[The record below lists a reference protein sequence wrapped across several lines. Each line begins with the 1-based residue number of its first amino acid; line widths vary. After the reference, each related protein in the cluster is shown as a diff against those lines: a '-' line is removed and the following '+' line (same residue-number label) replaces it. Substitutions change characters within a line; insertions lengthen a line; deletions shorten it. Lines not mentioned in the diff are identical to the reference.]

1 MNSMKDVC
9 EDLPEEISSFVDTFV
24 DFVVGGVFLRRE
36 CPEHHGR
43 DDQEQ
48 PQERQEEPSAPRTT
62 YPQPSRLVAVGDIH
76 GDLQK
81 AKQSL
86 RVAQVIDENDR
97 WIGGNT
103 MVVQVGDILDRGGE
117 ELKILYFLEKLK
129 QEASRSGGHLIVMN
143 GNHEIMNMSRDF
155 RYVTKRGFE
164 EFENWAHWYNV
175 GVHIKKLCNVLDVKF
190 DAFRGIPT
198 NLNREIRARI
208 AALRPG
214 GPISTRFLASNPT
227 VLIVGDSVFVHSG
240 VLPGHV
246 EYGLD
251 KINKEVGEWIR
262 GMKGDSKPPSCV
274 RGRDSVVWLR
284 RYSTKHVGDGDCSV
298 LQHALETIPNAKRM
312 IVGHTIQ
319 ESGISG
325 ACQNRVIRIDVGMS
339 KGCINGIPEVLEITR
354 NKGVRVLTSN
364 PLYNEAMAAE
374 GKVGLGLLVPDDP
387 RKEVEVN
394 A

>member
-1 MNSMKDVC
+1 MNSMDAVC
-9 EDLPEEISSFVDTFV
+9 DDLPAEISSFVDTFV
-24 DFVVGGVFLRRE
+24 DFVVGGVFLKRE
-36 CPEHHGR
+36 SSEPDCR
-43 DDQEQ
+43 DQQQQHQRQQEQ
-48 PQERQEEPSAPRTT
+48 PSAPRTT
-62 YPQPSRLVAVGDIH
+62 YPQPGRLVAVGDIH

-86 RVAQVIDENDR
+86 RIAKIIDENDR

-129 QEASRSGGHLIVMN
+129 QEASKSGGDLIVMN

-155 RYVTKRGFE
+155 RYVTKAGFK
-164 EFENWAHWYNV
+164 EFENWADWFNV
-175 GVHIKKLCNVLDVKF
+175 GVHIKKLCNVLDDKF

-198 NLNREIRARI
+198 NLNRESRARI

-227 VLIVGDSVFVHSG
+227 ILVVGDSVFVHSG

-246 EYGLD
+246 EYGLER
-251 KINKEVGEWIR
+251 INKEVGEWIR
-262 GMKGDSKPPSCV
+262 GTQGDSKPPSCV

-284 RYSTKHVGDGDCSV
+284 RYSTKSVGDGDCSV

-319 ESGISG
+319 ESGING

-339 KGCINGIPEVLEITR
+339 KGCGNGMPEVLEITR
-354 NKGVRVLTSN
+354 NKGVRILTSN
-364 PLYNEAMAAE
+364 PLYNQAMAADD
-374 GKVGLGLLVPDDP
+374 KVGLGLLVPDGP